1 MTIIRAL
8 VDIKQLRFCGHFNEY
23 TRTYMSIL
31 EDTKLKSQEYN
42 NGYNL

>member
-8 VDIKQLRFCGHFNEY
+8 VDIRQLRFCGHFNEY
-23 TRTYMSIL
+23 TYMSIL